1 MAAILFEKY
10 GFKGGC
16 ALTITGN
23 IPLGSGLSSSAAC
36 EVAVGKALCALFNI
50 SIEPIELALAAQA
63 AEHRFTGTLCGI
75 MDQAASALGQK
86 DHLIKLDCAKLV
98 WEFVPF
104 KLTDAKLL
112 IINTGVKH
120 NLADGE
126 YNKRRKECS
135 EALAVIQSALPSI
148 SSLAECDPAWLK
160 KNSKLLPELLFKRAF
175 HVASEQRRVLET
187 SNLLVK
193 GDLVNVGNLMTA
205 SHRSLQNDYNVSCEE
220 LDFLVDNAL
229 GIPGVYGARMTGGGF
244 GGCMIVLLD
253 NASETK
259 YRESLS
265 TYKSKYGIEPLII
278 EAIPSDG
285 ARIIYSN

>member
-1 MAAILFEKY
+1 
-10 GFKGGC
+10 
-16 ALTITGN
+16 
-23 IPLGSGLSSSAAC
+23 
-36 EVAVGKALCALFNI
+36 
-50 SIEPIELALAAQA
+50 
-63 AEHRFTGTLCGI
+63 

-135 EALAVIQSALPSI
+135 EALAIIQSAVPSI
-148 SSLAECDPAWLK
+148 SSLAECDPLWLK
-160 KNSKLLPELLFKRAF
+160 ENSKLLPELLFKRAL
-175 HVASEQRRVLET
+175 HVASEQRRVLEV
-187 SNLLVK
+187 SNMLAK
-193 GDLVNVGNLMTA
+193 GDLVNAGKLMTA
-205 SHRSLQNDYNVSCEE
+205 SHRSLQYDYEVSCDE

-229 GIPGVYGARMTGGGF
+229 GIADVYGARMTGGGF

-285 ARIIYSN
+285 AIII